1 MKKILITGGAGFIGS
16 HAARSLLARGDD
28 ITLLDDFNNRYDPRL
43 KEMRVH
49 SMFTDLPV
57 RQAGGPTPPVVRGDI
72 RDQALVNTL
81 FQESKFQQ
89 VIHLAAWASVQPSI
103 ENPHVYTEV
112 NLDGTVNILEAARKN
127 GVENIVFASS
137 SSVYGGLSEV
147 PFKETANIMR
157 PISPY
162 AATKAAGEILCATWY
177 NMYQLPIT
185 ALRFFTVYGPWG
197 RPEMA
202 MFKFAEAIRTNQP
215 VYMRGATTQRDFTY
229 VEDIVQGITGAL
241 DNPHGFAVYNLGEHD
256 AVPLPRLIAA
266 IENAMQKKAQIVEVP
281 LPPGDIPAT
290 LADITKA
297 QAEIGYKP
305 RIHIEAGVA
314 AFISWYQEVYLPAF
328 VTPIR
333 V

>member
-1 MKKILITGGAGFIGS
+1 MKRILITGGAGFIGS
-16 HAARSLLARGDD
+16 HTARALLARGDNV
-28 ITLLDDFNNRYDPRL
+28 TLLDDFNNRYDPRL
-43 KEMRVH
+43 KEMRVR
-49 SMFTDLPV
+49 SMFTDGL
-57 RQAGGPTPPVVRGDI
+57 TPPVVRGDI
-72 RDQALVNTL
+72 RDQALVEIL
-81 FQESKFQQ
+81 FQEKKFHQ

-103 ENPHVYTEV
+103 ANPHVYVEV

-147 PFKETANIMR
+147 PFKETANITR

-177 NMYQLPIT
+177 NMYGLPIT

-215 VYMRGATTQRDFTY
+215 VYMRGAATRRDFTY
-229 VEDIVQGITGAL
+229 VGDIVQGIISAL
-241 DNPHGFAVYNLGEHD
+241 DTPHGFSIYNLGEHD

-266 IENAMQKKAQIVEVP
+266 IEHTMRKKAHVIEVP

-297 QAEIGYKP
+297 QAAIGYAP
-305 RIHIEAGVA
+305 RTRVEEGVVK
-314 AFISWYQEVYLPAF
+314 FIAWYQEVYLPAF
-328 VTPIR
+328 VTPIK